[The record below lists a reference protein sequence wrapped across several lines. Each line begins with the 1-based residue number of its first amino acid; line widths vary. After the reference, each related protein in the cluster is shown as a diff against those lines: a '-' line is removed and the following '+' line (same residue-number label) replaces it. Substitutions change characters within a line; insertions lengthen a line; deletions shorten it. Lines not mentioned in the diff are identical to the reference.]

1 MCVWHKTAV
10 TDARLRAGLFM
21 RHKTP
26 VPDDGENERPKS

>member
-1 MCVWHKTAV
+1 MCVRHKTAV
-10 TDARLRAGLFM
+10 TGDRTRAGMFM